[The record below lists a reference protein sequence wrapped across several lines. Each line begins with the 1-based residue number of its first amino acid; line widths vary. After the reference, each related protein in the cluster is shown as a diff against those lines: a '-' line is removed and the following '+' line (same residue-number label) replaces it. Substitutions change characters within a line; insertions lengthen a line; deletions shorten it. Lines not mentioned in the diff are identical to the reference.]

1 MYFKKK
7 KKNLN
12 SPKIQFK
19 MRLINH
25 RLLLLM
31 FFNQTLTKVPI
42 VLELTTSTNN
52 ISENIFP
59 TVFPQVYL
67 YRDYINTL
75 ITHM

>member
-1 MYFKKK
+1 MHFKKK

-59 TVFPQVYL
+59 TV
-67 YRDYINTL
+67 
-75 ITHM
+75 